1 MLATV
6 SEQAPAASPLL
17 DVNEAKLLLYEL
29 ISEMHWLFA
38 MLLLSVG
45 VVYLLYGWRIFRTLV
60 VISFGFI
67 GMFLGMLSADKL
79 STNEHALMWV
89 GIIGMA
95 LFAAIAV
102 PLMKWCVSILGAI
115 AGGILTSG
123 VWIALDLS
131 DAYLPAGFIV
141 GFIAGGLISFIMLK
155 VAVMLFTSLG
165 GSLITVTGLLAL
177 LYQYDVRVS
186 DPMTFYTYN
195 LILTHPWF
203 LPLAVIIPTV
213 AGMLLQNK
221 LIKHSPKW
229 EIGLRVCRS
238 CRVGGRFFR
247 HPHGMKR

>member
-1 MLATV
+1 MDLTSLLATV
-6 SEQAPAASPLL
+6 TEQAPATSPLF
-17 DVNEAKLLLYEL
+17 DVSEAKLSLYEL
-29 ISEMHWLFA
+29 ISDLHWLYA

-45 VVYLLYGWRIFRTLV
+45 VVYLLYGWRIFRALV

-79 STNEHALMWV
+79 SSNDHALMWG

-95 LFAAIAV
+95 LFASIAV
-102 PLMKWCVSILGAI
+102 PLMKWCVSVLGAV

-123 VWIALDLS
+123 IWIAFDLS
-131 DAYLPAGFIV
+131 DTYLPAGFIV

-155 VAVMLFTSLG
+155 VSVMLFTSLG

-177 LYQYDVRVS
+177 LYQYDVKVS

-203 LPLAVIIPTV
+203 LPLAIIIPTI
-213 AGMLLQNK
+213 AGMLVQNK
-221 LIKHSPKW
+221 LIKQSPQW
-229 EIGLRVCRS
+229 EI
-238 CRVGGRFFR
+238 
-247 HPHGMKR
+247 

>member
-1 MLATV
+1 MDLTSLLATV
-6 SEQAPAASPLL
+6 TEQASATSPLF
-17 DVNEAKLLLYEL
+17 DVSEAKLSLYEL
-29 ISEMHWLFA
+29 ISDLHWLYA

-45 VVYLLYGWRIFRTLV
+45 VVYLLYGWRIFRALV

-79 STNEHALMWV
+79 SSNDHALMWG

-95 LFAAIAV
+95 LFASIAV
-102 PLMKWCVSILGAI
+102 PLMKWCVSVLGAV

-123 VWIALDLS
+123 IWIALDLS
-131 DAYLPAGFIV
+131 DTYLPAGFIV

-155 VAVMLFTSLG
+155 VSVMLFTSLG

-177 LYQYDVRVS
+177 LYQYDVKVS

-203 LPLAVIIPTV
+203 LPLAIIIPTI
-213 AGMLLQNK
+213 AGMLIQNK
-221 LIKHSPKW
+221 LIKHSPQW
-229 EIGLRVCRS
+229 EI
-238 CRVGGRFFR
+238 
-247 HPHGMKR
+247 

>member
-1 MLATV
+1 MDLTPLLATV
-6 SEQAPAASPLL
+6 TEQASATSPLF
-17 DVNEAKLLLYEL
+17 DVGEAKLSLYEL
-29 ISEMHWLFA
+29 ISDLHWLYA

-45 VVYLLYGWRIFRTLV
+45 VVYLLYGWRIFRALV

-79 STNEHALMWV
+79 SSNDHALMWG

-95 LFAAIAV
+95 LFASIAV
-102 PLMKWCVSILGAI
+102 PLMKWCVSVLGAV

-123 VWIALDLS
+123 IWIAFDLS
-131 DAYLPAGFIV
+131 DTYLPAGFIV

-155 VAVMLFTSLG
+155 VSVMLFTSLG

-177 LYQYDVRVS
+177 LFQYDVKVS

-203 LPLAVIIPTV
+203 LPLAIIIPTI
-213 AGMLLQNK
+213 AGMLVQNK
-221 LIKHSPKW
+221 LIKQSPQW
-229 EIGLRVCRS
+229 EI
-238 CRVGGRFFR
+238 
-247 HPHGMKR
+247 

>member
-1 MLATV
+1 MDLMSLLATV
-6 SEQAPAASPLL
+6 SEQVPAASPLF
-17 DVNEAKLLLYEL
+17 DVDEAKLSLYEM
-29 ISEMHWLFA
+29 ISDLHWLYA

-45 VVYLLYGWRIFRTLV
+45 VVYMLYGWRIFRALV

-79 STNEHALMWV
+79 STNDHALMWG

-95 LFAAIAV
+95 LFGAIAV
-102 PLMKWCVSILGAI
+102 PLMKWCVSILGAM

-123 VWIALDLS
+123 IWIALDLS
-131 DAYLPAGFIV
+131 DTYLPAGFIV

-155 VAVMLFTSLG
+155 VSVMLFTSLG

-229 EIGLRVCRS
+229 EI
-238 CRVGGRFFR
+238 
-247 HPHGMKR
+247 

>member
-1 MLATV
+1 MDLMSLLATV
-6 SEQAPAASPLL
+6 SEQVPAASPLF
-17 DVNEAKLLLYEL
+17 DVDEAKLSLYEM
-29 ISEMHWLFA
+29 ISDLHWLYA

-45 VVYLLYGWRIFRTLV
+45 VVYMLYGWRIFRALV

-79 STNEHALMWV
+79 STNDHALMWGGV
-89 GIIGMA
+89 IGMA

-102 PLMKWCVSILGAI
+102 PLMKWCVSVLGAM

-123 VWIALDLS
+123 IWIALDLS
-131 DAYLPAGFIV
+131 DA
-141 GFIAGGLISFIMLK
+141 
-155 VAVMLFTSLG
+155 
-165 GSLITVTGLLAL
+165 LAL

-186 DPMTFYTYN
+186 EPMTFHTYN

-203 LPLAVIIPTV
+203 LPLAVIIPTI

-229 EIGLRVCRS
+229 EI
-238 CRVGGRFFR
+238 
-247 HPHGMKR
+247 

>member
-1 MLATV
+1 MDLTSLLAAVT
-6 SEQAPAASPLL
+6 EQASAASPLF
-17 DVNEAKLLLYEL
+17 DVGEAKLSLYEL
-29 ISEMHWLFA
+29 ISDLHWLYA

-45 VVYLLYGWRIFRTLV
+45 VVYLLYGWRIFRALV

-79 STNEHALMWV
+79 SSNDHALMWG

-95 LFAAIAV
+95 LFASIAV
-102 PLMKWCVSILGAI
+102 PLMKWCVSVLGAV

-123 VWIALDLS
+123 IWIALDLS
-131 DAYLPAGFIV
+131 DTYLPAGFIV

-155 VAVMLFTSLG
+155 VSVMLFTSLG

-177 LYQYDVRVS
+177 LYQYDVKVS

-203 LPLAVIIPTV
+203 LPLAIIIPTI
-213 AGMLLQNK
+213 AGMLIQNK
-221 LIKHSPKW
+221 LIKHSPQW
-229 EIGLRVCRS
+229 EI
-238 CRVGGRFFR
+238 
-247 HPHGMKR
+247 